1 MNKHTIITAFSLI
14 LLGVLTRTVLH
25 IAPNFEFITAITL
38 IAATKFKQPYS
49 VLIPIAS
56 MILSDLIIGN
66 TIIYLFT
73 WSGFLFT
80 YLLGWLS
87 SKNLSGS
94 KLFSKLIKYEGLAL
108 AGVIVFFLWTNLGVT
123 LTTNVYPDTLEGY
136 VQSLIMALPFL
147 KVQVM
152 SVLLT
157 TIGLVSI
164 FEVIEKKFEKRRSRL
179 AIIL

>member
-1 MNKHTIITAFSLI
+1 MNKHTIITALSLI
-14 LLGVLTRTVLH
+14 LLGVLTRTALH

-66 TIIYLFT
+66 TIIYIFT

-87 SKNLSGS
+87 SKNLNGS
-94 KLFSKLIKYEGLAL
+94 KLFSNWLSMRVSHCRGEIP
-108 AGVIVFFLWTNLGVT
+108 FFVDQFGVT
-123 LTTNVYPDTLEGY
+123 
-136 VQSLIMALPFL
+136 
-147 KVQVM
+147 
-152 SVLLT
+152 
-157 TIGLVSI
+157 
-164 FEVIEKKFEKRRSRL
+164 
-179 AIIL
+179 

>member
-1 MNKHTIITAFSLI
+1 MNKHTIITALSLI
-14 LLGVLTRTVLH
+14 LLGVLTRTALH

-66 TIIYLFT
+66 TIIYIFT

-87 SKNLSGS
+87 SKNLNGS
-94 KLFSKLIKYEGLAL
+94 KLFSKLVKYEGLAL
-108 AGVIVFFLWTNLGVT
+108 VGVIFFFLWTNLGVT
-123 LTTNVYPDTLEGY
+123 LTTNIYPDTLEGY
-136 VQSLIMALPFL
+136 VQCLIMALPFL
-147 KVQVM
+147 KVQVV
-152 SVLLT
+152 SALIT
-157 TIGLVSI
+157 TIGLVSVA
-164 FEVIEKKFEKRRSRL
+164 EMIEKNFAGRRSRL
-179 AIIL
+179 AMIL